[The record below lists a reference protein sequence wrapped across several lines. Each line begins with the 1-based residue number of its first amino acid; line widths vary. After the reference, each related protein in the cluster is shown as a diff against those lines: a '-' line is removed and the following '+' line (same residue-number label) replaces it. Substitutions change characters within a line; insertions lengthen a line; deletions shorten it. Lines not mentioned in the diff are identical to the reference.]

1 MDGKELLCS
10 SKRLNKLV
18 EGRGIVVRTRVRFP
32 STPLEAV
39 ETNGCPTAQIAVF
52 KNVFSVILYVDM
64 SAEYEDAVESDVITF
79 KMIQDWILY
88 TYDVSVSNSSITQVK
103 EKCGLDKLRID
114 SAVLE
119 SNPKLKSKKEKY
131 VFDAFKY
138 FKIVS

>member
-1 MDGKELLCS
+1 MGFW
-10 SKRLNKLV
+10 
-18 EGRGIVVRTRVRFP
+18 TRVRLP
-32 STPLEAV
+32 SGPLKAV
-39 ETNGCPTAQIAVF
+39 ETNGCPTAQIAVL
-52 KNVFSVILYVDM
+52 KNVFSIILYVDM
-64 SAEYEDAVESDVITF
+64 DAEYEDATSNDTITF
-79 KMIQDWILY
+79 RMIQDWILY

-138 FKIVS
+138 FKIIS

>member
-1 MDGKELLCS
+1 MMIKLQLQAVLVGNRRKYRLQSFQS
-10 SKRLNKLV
+10 STAKQ
-18 EGRGIVVRTRVRFP
+18 
-32 STPLEAV
+32 SAPLEAV

>member
-1 MDGKELLCS
+1 MPTKRHYDSRRTGNGLLDT
-10 SKRLNKLV
+10 
-18 EGRGIVVRTRVRFP
+18 G
-32 STPLEAV
+32 STPVWSTKAV
-39 ETNGCPTAQIAVF
+39 ATNGCPTAQIAVL
-52 KNVFSVILYVDM
+52 KNVFSIILYVDM
-64 SAEYEDAVESDVITF
+64 DAEYEDAAPNDTITF
-79 KMIQDWILY
+79 RMIQDWILF

>member
-1 MDGKELLCS
+1 MI
-10 SKRLNKLV
+10 V
-18 EGRGIVVRTRVRFP
+18 EGQGMGFWTRVRLP
-32 STPLEAV
+32 SGPLKAV
-39 ETNGCPTAQIAVF
+39 ATNGCPTAQIAVL
-52 KNVFSVILYVDM
+52 KHVFSIILYVDM
-64 SAEYEDAVESDVITF
+64 DAEYEDAAPNDTITF
-79 KMIQDWILY
+79 RMIQDWILY

-103 EKCGLDKLRID
+103 EKCGLVKLRID

>member
-1 MDGKELLCS
+1 M
-10 SKRLNKLV
+10 
-18 EGRGIVVRTRVRFP
+18 
-32 STPLEAV
+32 
-39 ETNGCPTAQIAVF
+39 ETNGCPIAQIAVL
-52 KNVFSVILYVDM
+52 KNVFSIILYVDM
-64 SAEYEDAVESDVITF
+64 DAEYEDATSNDTITF
-79 KMIQDWILY
+79 RMIQDWILY

>member
-1 MDGKELLCS
+1 
-10 SKRLNKLV
+10 
-18 EGRGIVVRTRVRFP
+18 
-32 STPLEAV
+32 
-39 ETNGCPTAQIAVF
+39 
-52 KNVFSVILYVDM
+52 M